1 MGCTVYALCF
11 GRDAFEDG
19 TLTSVR
25 AGVRFPADHAY
36 SADLE
41 RLILTMLERDA
52 ARRPTVQACLEAV
65 EALLGTREAGGAGG
79 VGGL

>member
-1 MGCTVYALCF
+1 MSTATIQTLDTPDG
-11 GRDAFEDG
+11 AF
-19 TLTSVR
+19 
-25 AGVRFPADHAY
+25 
-36 SADLE
+36 
-41 RLILTMLERDA
+41 TMLERDA